1 MTTLDPDR
9 ADPADVDRAASG
21 AAAAKQPP
29 PRVEVERATAASRV
43 GAVLALVAVA
53 VLGTA
58 PLWARTS
65 VLRTLIGFFTLL
77 ALATMW
83 NLLAGYAGLVS
94 IGQQA
99 YVGLGAYGL
108 LYFADTLGLPVLV
121 SVLVAAVVGT
131 LVAVPT
137 ALLAFRLRGG
147 YFAIG
152 TWVIAEVYRLVVTNV
167 AQLGGGSGLTLRAA
181 SSFDRTTRLYLTY
194 ELALAVGAGAV
205 AVTYLLLRRR
215 LGLALTAI
223 RDGEQSARSLG
234 VPVFRTKF
242 VVYLVAAFGCSLA
255 GAVIYLNLL
264 RVQPEAAFS
273 VNWTAFMI
281 FIVVIGG
288 VGTIEGPI
296 IGTIVFFVLQET
308 LSGYGAWYLVLLGA
322 VAVVVTLAARR
333 GLWGLVADRTGWSL
347 FPVQRRLEER

>member
-1 MTTLDPDR
+1 MTQPEQ
-9 ADPADVDRAASG
+9 AAV
-21 AAAAKQPP
+21 AP
-29 PRVEVERATAASRV
+29 PRVQRATLPSRV
-43 GAVLALVAVA
+43 GLVGGLAVVAVLAL
-53 VLGTA
+53 G
-58 PLWARTS
+58 PLWALDS
-65 VLRTLIGFFTLL
+65 VLRTLISVFTLL
-77 ALATMW
+77 ALAQMW

-108 LYFADTLGLPVLV
+108 VFLADTVGLPLLAA
-121 SVLVAAVVGT
+121 VLVAGVVGT

-152 TWVIAEVYRLVVTNV
+152 TWVIAEVYRLVIAN
-167 AQLGGGSGLTLRAA
+167 ASQLGGGSGLTLRAA
-181 SSFDRTTRLYLTY
+181 SAYDRTARLYLTY
-194 ELALAVGAGAV
+194 ELALAVGTGAV
-205 AVTYLLLRRR
+205 AGSYLLLRRR

-223 RDGEQSARSLG
+223 RDGEQSAQSLG
-234 VPVFRTKF
+234 VHVYRTKF
-242 VVYLVAAFGCSLA
+242 LVYLVAAFGCSLA
-255 GAVIYLNLL
+255 GAVIYLHLL

-308 LSGYGAWYLVLLGA
+308 LAGYGAWYLVLLGA
-322 VAVVVTLAARR
+322 VAVLVTVAARR

-347 FPVQRRLEER
+347 FPVQRRLEET

>member
-1 MTTLDPDR
+1 VSAPEKVAT
-9 ADPADVDRAASG
+9 
-21 AAAAKQPP
+21 PP
-29 PRVEVERATAASRV
+29 PRVQRATLPSRV
-43 GAVLALVAVA
+43 GLAGGLAAVAVLAL
-53 VLGTA
+53 G
-58 PLWARTS
+58 PLWALDS
-65 VLRTLIGFFTLL
+65 VLRTLISFLTLL
-77 ALATMW
+77 ALAQMW

-108 LYFADTLGLPVLV
+108 LLFADEAGLPL
-121 SVLVAAVVGT
+121 LAAVLAAAAVGT
-131 LVAVPT
+131 LLAVPT

-152 TWVIAEVYRLVVTNV
+152 TWVLAEVYRLVISNV
-167 AQLGGGSGLTLRAA
+167 SQLGGGSGVSLRAA
-181 SSFDRTTRLYLTY
+181 SGMDRAARLYLTY

-205 AVTYLLLRRR
+205 GGAYLLLRRR
-215 LGLALTAI
+215 PGLALTAI
-223 RDGEQSARSLG
+223 RDSEEGAQSLG
-234 VPVFRTKF
+234 VPVFRTKLL
-242 VVYLVAAFGCSLA
+242 VYLVAAFGCSLA

-322 VAVVVTLAARR
+322 VAVLVTLLARR
-333 GLWGLVADRTGWSL
+333 GLWGLVADCTGWSL
-347 FPVQRRLEER
+347 FPVQRRLEET